1 MANINPPNA
10 NTSSP
15 GPAQG
20 DDPLANPYP
29 GLRPFQADETH
40 LFFGR
45 DAQRIELLRRLR
57 LSRFLAV
64 VGTSGSGKSS
74 LVRAGLLPGLHG
86 GFMAGRAGQWRVA
99 DMRPGADPI
108 GNLARALDAPG
119 VLRDATPALPATSFT
134 EVTLR
139 RSSLGLVQ
147 AVNEA
152 RWPSADNL
160 LVLVDQFEELFRTVD
175 AQDKVQASDD
185 ANAFV
190 KLLLEAVRQPAL
202 NVYVVLTMRSD
213 FLGDCARFRDLPEA
227 INGGQYLIPR
237 LTRDQIREA
246 ITGPAAVQ
254 GVTLSPTLVNRLLS
268 DVGESPDQLPILQHA
283 LMRTWD
289 HWRDKHSALP
299 TPQPQPQP
307 QQGSPGGPASAS
319 SAMLELADYEAVG
332 GMTEALQRHAD
343 QVLAS
348 LGQGLDPVAAARC
361 HLIAQR
367 LFKALTAMGANGHRV
382 RRLARLS
389 DIAEQAGAT
398 PEEVMAVAAVFRQPR
413 NAFLMPP
420 AAETIT
426 AETYLDIAHESL
438 IRCWDKLGTWLTEE
452 AAAADQYLRVAD
464 TARRHQDGRADLWG
478 GPDLAEAMRWRDAH
492 RPNPAWARR
501 YPGTFVQA
509 MDFLDDSHAEQRQQE
524 SRRQRNR
531 RVRLSLGAVLLSA
544 LVGAALMWVAGD
556 ISRGRQQSQRAE
568 LLKRDLQMNELLMA
582 LLHQR
587 ESGTAPSDLLA
598 CSGVRPEASAS
609 IAPAV
614 LGDDANPGPYND
626 RQMPLVRRLCD
637 PARQNLDDD
646 RQYLVI
652 VDLLERGNVPEAA
665 RRISDQPGRVAIP
678 ANNLLFELAEM
689 KSGHMHRERRRLLE
703 VQADAPAVA
712 PATPAAA
719 LPAAGSGAA
728 SGPGNTA
735 PATPGWRKSM
745 ASPGRLNGQSPYQHP
760 VHQRIAERLAQGEAL
775 SAGEAWLLGAYKA
788 QQRSSSWQA
797 DREADRS
804 AHCAQTEL
812 PPSGD
817 PAAQLAQE
825 FYRNLCEAALRP
837 DSQLV
842 EVGSGLRRMASDYAF
857 NLLALLTWPA
867 WRAWRWWQ
875 KRQHLP
881 IAATPHPLRRALAN
895 LLDGALALTLLWA
908 MAKLSA
914 TVSDLLPATWLLAG
928 SLASVLS
935 TVLVIG
941 LPLAYLLLGD
951 TLRFKH
957 RRSIGKIAF
966 DLRPLRDSGQE
977 LRPVDALRRNA
988 LLAVGAFALAVL
1000 LSQWT
1005 PNLGL
1010 ASDAL
1015 VYLGLM
1021 ALLMLP
1027 NMLMHHRSWPDR
1039 WSHTH
1044 VVDAD
1049 SAVSLAVDR
1058 PARYCGEAPG
1068 LAAP

>member
-1 MANINPPNA
+1 MANIAPPSGTA
-10 NTSSP
+10 GSP
-15 GPAQG
+15 GPAQD

-57 LSRFLAV
+57 LSRFLAI

-119 VLRDATPALPATSFT
+119 VLREATPSLPVTSFT

-152 RWPSADNL
+152 RWPEADNL

-246 ITGPAAVQ
+246 ISGPAAVQ
-254 GVTLSPTLVNRLLS
+254 GVTLSPTLVNRLLA

-289 HWRDKHSALP
+289 HWRDKRSA
-299 TPQPQPQP
+299 QPQPDQ
-307 QQGSPGGPASAS
+307 PGGPVNAPSAL
-319 SAMLELADYEAVG
+319 LELADYEEVG
-332 GMTEALQRHAD
+332 GMAEALQRHAD

-348 LGQGLDPVAAARC
+348 LGQGLDPAAAARC
-361 HLIAQR
+361 ALIAQR
-367 LFKALTAMGANGHRV
+367 MFKALTAMGANGHRV
-382 RRLARLS
+382 RRLARLG
-389 DIAEQAGAT
+389 DIADQAGAT
-398 PEEVMAVAAVFRQPR
+398 PDEVMAVAAVFRQPR

-420 AAETIT
+420 AAEAIT

-438 IRCWDKLGTWLTEE
+438 IRCWHQLGTWLTEE

-478 GPDLAEAMRWRDAH
+478 GPDLAEAMRWRNAH

-524 SRRQRNR
+524 ARRQRNR
-531 RVRLSLGAVLLSA
+531 RVRLSLGGVLLSA
-544 LVGAALMWVAGD
+544 LMGAALMWVAGD

-568 LLKRDLQMNELLMA
+568 LLKSDLQMNEPLMA

-587 ESGTAPSDLLA
+587 ESGTAPSDLPA

-609 IAPAV
+609 VAPTV
-614 LGDDANPGPYND
+614 RGDEAILGPYND

-665 RRISDQPGRVAIP
+665 RRISDQPGRVAIQ

-689 KSGHMHRERRRLLE
+689 RSGHMHRERRRLLE
-703 VQADAPAVA
+703 AQADAAA
-712 PATPAAA
+712 AKPATPDAT
-719 LPAAGSGAA
+719 LPAAGSSGASPA
-728 SGPGNTA
+728 VSAA
-735 PATPGWRKSM
+735 PATPSRRKSV
-745 ASPGRLNGQSPYQHP
+745 ASPARANGQLPYQHP

-775 SAGEAWLLGAYKA
+775 SAGEAWLLSAYKA

-812 PPSGD
+812 PPSQD
-817 PAAQLAQE
+817 PAVQLAQE

-842 EVGSGLRRMASDYAF
+842 EVGSGLRRLASDYAV

-875 KRQHLP
+875 KRRHLP

-895 LLDGALALTLLWA
+895 LLDGALAFALLWA
-908 MAKLSA
+908 AAKLSA
-914 TVSDLLPATWLLAG
+914 AVSDLLPATWLLAG
-928 SLASVLS
+928 NLASLVS
-935 TVLVIG
+935 MVLVIA

-988 LLAVGAFALAVL
+988 LLAAGACALAVL
-1000 LSQWT
+1000 LSRWT
-1005 PNLGL
+1005 PDLGL

-1058 PARYCGEAPG
+1058 PPRYCGDAPSP
-1068 LAAP
+1068 AAS

>member
-1 MANINPPNA
+1 MVNINPPSS

-15 GPAQG
+15 GPAQD

-57 LSRFLAV
+57 LSRFLAI

-119 VLRDATPALPATSFT
+119 VLRDATSSPPATSFT

-147 AVNEA
+147 AVSEA
-152 RWPSADNL
+152 RWPEADNL
-160 LVLVDQFEELFRTVD
+160 LVLVDQFEELFRIVD

-254 GVTLSPTLVNRLLS
+254 GVTLSPTLVNRLLT

-289 HWRDKHSALP
+289 HWRDNRSAQP
-299 TPQPQPQP
+299 TPD
-307 QQGSPGGPASAS
+307 G
-319 SAMLELADYEAVG
+319 SAMLALADYENVG
-332 GMTEALQRHAD
+332 GMAEALKRHAD

-348 LGQGLDPVAAARC
+348 LGQGLDPAATARC
-361 HLIAQR
+361 TLIAQR

-382 RRLARLS
+382 RRLARLG

-398 PEEVMAVAAVFRQPR
+398 PDEVMAVAAVFRHPR

-420 AAETIT
+420 AAESIT

-438 IRCWDKLGTWLTEE
+438 IRCWHQLGTWLTEE

-478 GPDLAEAMRWRDAH
+478 GPDLAEAMRWRNAH

-501 YPGTFVQA
+501 YPGAFEQA
-509 MDFLDDSHAEQRQQE
+509 MDFLDDSHAAQCQQE
-524 SRRQRNR
+524 AKRQRNR
-531 RVRLSLGAVLLSA
+531 RLRLSLGGVLLSA
-544 LVGAALMWVAGD
+544 LMGAALMWVAGD
-556 ISRGRQQSQRAE
+556 IGRGRQQSQRAE
-568 LLKRDLQMNELLMA
+568 LLKSDLQLNEPLMA

-587 ESGTAPSDLLA
+587 ESGTLPADLPA
-598 CSGVRPEASAS
+598 CSGVRPESSTSA
-609 IAPAV
+609 APAAH
-614 LGDDANPGPYND
+614 GKDASPGPYND

-637 PARQNLDDD
+637 PARQSLDDD

-652 VDLLERGNVPEAA
+652 VDLLERGDVPEAT
-665 RRISDQPGRVAIP
+665 RRISDQPGRIAIP

-703 VQADAPAVA
+703 AQADAPA
-712 PATPAAA
+712 
-719 LPAAGSGAA
+719 
-728 SGPGNTA
+728 TA
-735 PATPGWRKSM
+735 PATADAARPAAGTGAAPGSAAPATFSRRKSG
-745 ASPGRLNGQSPYQHP
+745 ASTARVTGQSPYQHP
-760 VHQRIAERLAQGEAL
+760 VHQRIAERLAQGEGL
-775 SAGEAWLLGAYKA
+775 SAGEAWLLNAYKT
-788 QQRSSSWQA
+788 QQHSGWQA

-804 AHCAQTEL
+804 AHCAQADL
-812 PPSGD
+812 PPSDD
-817 PAAQLAQE
+817 PAVQLTHE

-842 EVGSGLRRMASDYAF
+842 EVGSGLRRLVSDYAL
-857 NLLALLTWPA
+857 NLLALLSWPA

-875 KRQHLP
+875 KRQNLP

-895 LLDGALALTLLWA
+895 MLDGALAFTLLWTV
-908 MAKLSA
+908 AKLSVA
-914 TVSDLLPATWLLAG
+914 VTDLLPATWVLAG
-928 SLASVLS
+928 SLATTLA
-935 TVLVIG
+935 TVLVIA
-941 LPLAYLLLGD
+941 LPLGYLLLGD
-951 TLRFKH
+951 TLHFKH

-988 LLAVGAFALAVL
+988 LLAAGACALAVL

-1005 PNLGL
+1005 PDLGL

-1058 PARYCGEAPG
+1058 PARYGGGAPRPT
-1068 LAAP
+1068 AA